1 MIVSRALGAV
11 LRRNFTAYFINPTG
25 YVFITVFILLSAIA
39 AFWQSAFFFNNLANL
54 DQLNG
59 YFPLLILFFVP
70 ALTMNVWSEERRAGT
85 DELLFTLPARDLDI
99 VLGKY
104 LAVLG
109 IFTVA
114 IVFSLSHVAVLS
126 WLGDPDLGLLFA
138 TYLGY
143 WLVGMTLLSVGM
155 VGSYLARNATIAFI
169 IGALLCSMLV
179 FMSPMRQF
187 FGQRIGTMLGPL
199 GLETHFEAFASG
211 AISGSALVYF
221 LTVTTI
227 MLAINVWMVA
237 RRRQSSGRRFTAALG
252 HGLLRF
258 AAMIIIGASVFIL
271 VDRSGAM
278 IDATSGR
285 LHTVQP
291 QTRAVVAAVSEEQP
305 VFVQAFISRDVPDSF
320 IGMRK
325 SMLNILKRIDDLGGN
340 RVQVIV
346 HETERY
352 TEVATDA
359 SENYGIEPVRM
370 TAMRNG
376 QRVSA
381 TVYFGLVFTSGP
393 NEFVIPYF
401 DPGLPIEYELTRSIR
416 TVSQSERKVIGIL
429 GTDVEVFGGLDFEF
443 RMNRPDWSIVS
454 ELRKQYD
461 VRPVNATGPYPADL
475 DALIAIMP
483 STLTQPEL
491 DMFKS
496 AVLDGVPTL
505 VFDDPFPRFN
515 LNMAPTQPKRPPM
528 DASGR
533 PTGQPGRKGNFDQ
546 FLSDIGLRWR
556 SNAVVWSSVNPHPGL
571 AEAPPE
577 IVFVV
582 NHPDNEHPFNENSL
596 ISSGLQ
602 EVVLLYPGFIADD
615 RAVEGAATLTRTP
628 LVRTGAASGEIL
640 WDALMIQTRGGA
652 QLNPNPNR
660 FQSPD
665 EYTLAMQVKGT
676 IPNATPDADANDT
689 PDATASESSAINV
702 IMVADADI
710 ISETFFQFRR
720 QGIGDLTFDNVTFAL
735 NCIDVLAGDEAFV
748 ALRKHR
754 ARHRTLTRVEAESR
768 TFEDRQRQEEDAA
781 EKAAADQLANAQLR
795 LNDKLAALEART
807 DLDPNTKSIMA
818 NQLQRVER
826 QRLAALETSIQREK
840 QQRIDRARTE
850 MDQGISSIQR
860 RIKWFAA
867 FVPPVPALI
876 LALLLF
882 AYRYRRELVSDRD
895 RLVEG

>member
-1 MIVSRALGAV
+1 MLVSRALGAV

-109 IFTVA
+109 IYTVA
-114 IVFSLSHVAVLS
+114 IMFSLSHVAILS
-126 WLGDPDLGLLFA
+126 WLGDPDLGLLAA

-169 IGALLCSMLV
+169 IGALLCSTLV
-179 FMSPMRQF
+179 FMSPMQQF
-187 FGQRIGTMLGPL
+187 FGRSVGALFGQL
-199 GLETHFEAFASG
+199 GLEPHFESFANG

-221 LTVTTI
+221 FAVTII
-227 MLAINVWMVA
+227 MLSINVWMVG
-237 RRRQSSGRRFTAALG
+237 RRRQSSGRRISAALG
-252 HGLLRF
+252 QGLLRL
-258 AAMIIIGASVFIL
+258 AAMIVIAASVFML

-278 IDATSGR
+278 VDATSEH

-291 QTRAVVAAVSEEQP
+291 QTRAVVAAISEDQP

-320 IGMRK
+320 VGMRK

-346 HETERY
+346 HDTERY

-370 TAMRNG
+370 TTLRNG
-376 QRVSA
+376 QRVTA

-401 DPGLPIEYELTRSIR
+401 DPGLPIEYELARSIR
-416 TVSQSERKVIGIL
+416 TVSQSARKVIGIL
-429 GTDVEVFGGLDFEF
+429 STDVEVFGGLDFQF
-443 RMNRPDWSIVS
+443 RVNRPDWSIVS

-461 VRPVNATGPYPADL
+461 VRPVNAAGPYPADL
-475 DALIAIMP
+475 DALVAIMP

-491 DMFKS
+491 D
-496 AVLDGVPTL
+496 VLRAAILRGVPTL
-505 VFDDPFPRFN
+505 IFDDPFPRFN
-515 LNMAPTQPKRPPM
+515 LNMAPSQPKRPPM
-528 DASGR
+528 DAAGR
-533 PTGQPGRKGNFDQ
+533 PTGQPVPKGNFDA
-546 FLSDIGLRWR
+546 FLSDIGLSWR

-582 NHPDNEHPFNENSL
+582 NHPDNEHPFNEHSL

-602 EVVLLYPGFIADD
+602 ELVMLYPGFVAGD
-615 RAVEGAATLTRTP
+615 REVNGAELTRTP
-628 LVRTGAASGEIL
+628 LVRTGAVSGEVL
-640 WDALMIQTRGGA
+640 WDALMIPTRTGA
-652 QLNPNPNR
+652 QLNPDPQR

-665 EYTLAMQVKGT
+665 GYTLAMQVTGT
-676 IPNATPDADANDT
+676 VPNEAPSAVASADDAEAPPAGST
-689 PDATASESSAINV
+689 EINV

-768 TFEDRQRQEEDAA
+768 TF
-781 EKAAADQLANAQLR
+781 
-795 LNDKLAALEART
+795 
-807 DLDPNTKSIMA
+807 
-818 NQLQRVER
+818 
-826 QRLAALETSIQREK
+826 
-840 QQRIDRARTE
+840 
-850 MDQGISSIQR
+850 
-860 RIKWFAA
+860 
-867 FVPPVPALI
+867 
-876 LALLLF
+876 
-882 AYRYRRELVSDRD
+882 
-895 RLVEG
+895 